1 METLLKDVRY
11 GIRSL
16 LKQPAFTAIAVI
28 TLALGI
34 AGNTVIFSAVNS
46 LLVKPLAFPELDR
59 MVAIWEARLSQGV
72 ERNEVTMADYL
83 DWRKQNQTF
92 EQMGLYRWW
101 SANLTGVEPPERIQ
115 GFLVSTNFLDV
126 TGVKPFIG
134 RAFSAEEDQPGKDAV
149 VILNYGLWQRRFG
162 GDANIVNKTVSLNGV
177 KRTIIG
183 VLPKEFNYPSGMDV
197 MAPLALTPELASNRD
212 NHTYY
217 VLGRLKQNVSLPLA
231 QTDLS
236 TIAARLEKDYPQAN
250 TGHGVVV
257 YPIVED
263 TVRFYARALWVLMGA
278 VGFVL
283 LIACAN
289 VANLTLARSSTRQR
303 EIALRLALGASRSRI
318 IRQLLT
324 ESVMVALIGGA
335 LGVLIAYWG
344 IDAMRAANPGEAAKF
359 APGWEHLGINFQV
372 LVFTLGVSVLS
383 GALFGLAPAWQ
394 ASKPDL
400 NDALKEGGRTTSS
413 SHRLRNALVVCE
425 VALALMLLVSAG
437 LLLRSFLS
445 LLNTDP
451 GFNSTNLL
459 TMKLVLPAAKYKD
472 DQARAAFYSEL
483 LNRIRVLPGVESVAA
498 VNYLPLGG
506 SNSSDI
512 FLIEGLPEPPPGQ
525 EFIGRYRVC
534 TPDYFQTMGIPILKG
549 RAFTEQDKVDAPR
562 VVIVNETLA
571 QRYWP
576 NQDPI
581 NKRMRF
587 TGPLEKNP
595 WIQVVGV
602 VKDVKHALSLPMSS
616 DYYLPQNQDTWSS
629 MVLVAK
635 TKTEPMSMAA
645 PIRQQ
650 VWAIDKDEPVFD
662 VRTMQQVRALSVAL
676 YSFSSVTLTIFAA
689 VALILSAVGIYG
701 VMAYVVTQRTHEIGI
716 RMALGAR
723 SRDVLRLV
731 VRHGM
736 TLALI
741 GVGVGLGGAWALTR
755 FMSSLLVGVSPTDAV
770 TLSAVSL
777 CLISIALI
785 ACYLPARRAT
795 KVDPL
800 VALRYE

>member
-46 LLVKPLAFPELDR
+46 LLVKPLAFPDLDR
-59 MVAIWEARLSQGV
+59 MVAIWEARPSQGV

-101 SANLTGVEPPERIQ
+101 SVNLTGVESPERIQ

-162 GDANIVNKTVSLNGV
+162 GDANIVNHTVSLNGV

-183 VLPKEFNYPSGMDV
+183 VMPKEFNYPSGMDV

-217 VLGRLKQNVSLPLA
+217 VLGRLKQNVSLPRA

-324 ESVMVALIGGA
+324 ESVMVALVGGA
-335 LGVLIAYWG
+335 IGVLIAYWG

-359 APGWEHLGINFQV
+359 APGWEHLGINFPV

-413 SHRLRNALVVCE
+413 SHRLRNALVICE

-472 DQARAAFYSEL
+472 DPARAAFYSEL
-483 LNRIRVLPGVESVAA
+483 LDRIRILPGVESVAA

-506 SNSSDI
+506 SNSSDV
-512 FLIEGLPEPPPGQ
+512 FLIEGLPAPPPGQ
-525 EFIGRYRVC
+525 EFVGRYRVC
-534 TPDYFQTMGIPILKG
+534 TPDYFQTMGIPVLKG
-549 RAFTEQDKVDAPR
+549 RAFTEQDKADAPP

-571 QRYWP
+571 QRFWP

-602 VKDVKHALSLPMSS
+602 VKDVKHDLSLPMSS

-635 TKTEPMSMAA
+635 TKTEPTSMAA
-645 PIRQQ
+645 SIRQQ

>member
-324 ESVMVALIGGA
+324 ESMMVALIGGA

-359 APGWEHLGINFQV
+359 APGWEHLGINFPV

-413 SHRLRNALVVCE
+413 SHRLRNGLVICE

>member
-359 APGWEHLGINFQV
+359 APGWEHLGINFPV

-549 RAFTEQDKVDAPR
+549 RAFTEQDKADAPR

-571 QRYWP
+571 QKYWP

-602 VKDVKHALSLPMSS
+602 VKDVKHDLSLPMSS
-616 DYYLPQNQDTWSS
+616 DYYLPQSQDTWSS

>member
-1 METLLKDVRY
+1 
-11 GIRSL
+11 
-16 LKQPAFTAIAVI
+16 
-28 TLALGI
+28 
-34 AGNTVIFSAVNS
+34 
-46 LLVKPLAFPELDR
+46 

-359 APGWEHLGINFQV
+359 APGWEHLGINFPV

-413 SHRLRNALVVCE
+413 SHRLRNGLVVCE

>member
-1 METLLKDVRY
+1 M
-11 GIRSL
+11 
-16 LKQPAFTAIAVI
+16 
-28 TLALGI
+28 
-34 AGNTVIFSAVNS
+34 
-46 LLVKPLAFPELDR
+46 
-59 MVAIWEARLSQGV
+59 
-72 ERNEVTMADYL
+72 
-83 DWRKQNQTF
+83 
-92 EQMGLYRWW
+92 
-101 SANLTGVEPPERIQ
+101 
-115 GFLVSTNFLDV
+115 
-126 TGVKPFIG
+126 
-134 RAFSAEEDQPGKDAV
+134 
-149 VILNYGLWQRRFG
+149 
-162 GDANIVNKTVSLNGV
+162 
-177 KRTIIG
+177 
-183 VLPKEFNYPSGMDV
+183 
-197 MAPLALTPELASNRD
+197 
-212 NHTYY
+212 
-217 VLGRLKQNVSLPLA
+217 
-231 QTDLS
+231 
-236 TIAARLEKDYPQAN
+236 
-250 TGHGVVV
+250 
-257 YPIVED
+257 
-263 TVRFYARALWVLMGA
+263 
-278 VGFVL
+278 
-283 LIACAN
+283 
-289 VANLTLARSSTRQR
+289 
-303 EIALRLALGASRSRI
+303 
-318 IRQLLT
+318 
-324 ESVMVALIGGA
+324 
-335 LGVLIAYWG
+335 
-344 IDAMRAANPGEAAKF
+344 
-359 APGWEHLGINFQV
+359 
-372 LVFTLGVSVLS
+372 
-383 GALFGLAPAWQ
+383 
-394 ASKPDL
+394 
-400 NDALKEGGRTTSS
+400 
-413 SHRLRNALVVCE
+413 
-425 VALALMLLVSAG
+425 
-437 LLLRSFLS
+437 
-445 LLNTDP
+445 
-451 GFNSTNLL
+451 
-459 TMKLVLPAAKYKD
+459 
-472 DQARAAFYSEL
+472 
-483 LNRIRVLPGVESVAA
+483 PGVESVAA

-571 QRYWP
+571 QKYWP

-602 VKDVKHALSLPMSS
+602 VKDVKHDLSLPMSS

>member
-303 EIALRLALGASRSRI
+303 EIALRLALGASRSRV

-359 APGWEHLGINFQV
+359 APGWEHLGINFPV

-413 SHRLRNALVVCE
+413 SHRLRNGLVVCE

>member
-149 VILNYGLWQRRFG
+149 IILSYGLWQRRFG
-162 GDANIVNKTVSLNGV
+162 GDANIVNQAVSLNGV

-183 VLPKEFNYPSGMDV
+183 VLPRELNYPSGMEV

-217 VLGRLKQNVSLPLA
+217 VVGRLKPNVSLPLA

-324 ESVMVALIGGA
+324 ESVMVALIGGT

-359 APGWEHLGINFQV
+359 APGWEHLGINFPV

-413 SHRLRNALVVCE
+413 SHRLRNGLVVCE

-459 TMKLVLPAAKYKD
+459 TMKLVLPPAKYKD

-616 DYYLPQNQDTWSS
+616 DY
-629 MVLVAK
+629 
-635 TKTEPMSMAA
+635 
-645 PIRQQ
+645 
-650 VWAIDKDEPVFD
+650 
-662 VRTMQQVRALSVAL
+662 
-676 YSFSSVTLTIFAA
+676 
-689 VALILSAVGIYG
+689 
-701 VMAYVVTQRTHEIGI
+701 
-716 RMALGAR
+716 
-723 SRDVLRLV
+723 
-731 VRHGM
+731 
-736 TLALI
+736 
-741 GVGVGLGGAWALTR
+741 
-755 FMSSLLVGVSPTDAV
+755 
-770 TLSAVSL
+770 
-777 CLISIALI
+777 
-785 ACYLPARRAT
+785 
-795 KVDPL
+795 
-800 VALRYE
+800 

>member
-359 APGWEHLGINFQV
+359 APGWEHLGINFPV

-451 GFNSTNLL
+451 GFNSTNLV
-459 TMKLVLPAAKYKD
+459 TRKLVLPAAKY
-472 DQARAAFYSEL
+472 
-483 LNRIRVLPGVESVAA
+483 
-498 VNYLPLGG
+498 
-506 SNSSDI
+506 
-512 FLIEGLPEPPPGQ
+512 
-525 EFIGRYRVC
+525 
-534 TPDYFQTMGIPILKG
+534 
-549 RAFTEQDKVDAPR
+549 
-562 VVIVNETLA
+562 
-571 QRYWP
+571 
-576 NQDPI
+576 
-581 NKRMRF
+581 
-587 TGPLEKNP
+587 
-595 WIQVVGV
+595 
-602 VKDVKHALSLPMSS
+602 
-616 DYYLPQNQDTWSS
+616 
-629 MVLVAK
+629 
-635 TKTEPMSMAA
+635 
-645 PIRQQ
+645 
-650 VWAIDKDEPVFD
+650 
-662 VRTMQQVRALSVAL
+662 
-676 YSFSSVTLTIFAA
+676 
-689 VALILSAVGIYG
+689 
-701 VMAYVVTQRTHEIGI
+701 
-716 RMALGAR
+716 
-723 SRDVLRLV
+723 
-731 VRHGM
+731 
-736 TLALI
+736 
-741 GVGVGLGGAWALTR
+741 
-755 FMSSLLVGVSPTDAV
+755 
-770 TLSAVSL
+770 
-777 CLISIALI
+777 
-785 ACYLPARRAT
+785 
-795 KVDPL
+795 
-800 VALRYE
+800 

>member
-1 METLLKDVRY
+1 
-11 GIRSL
+11 
-16 LKQPAFTAIAVI
+16 
-28 TLALGI
+28 
-34 AGNTVIFSAVNS
+34 
-46 LLVKPLAFPELDR
+46 
-59 MVAIWEARLSQGV
+59 
-72 ERNEVTMADYL
+72 
-83 DWRKQNQTF
+83 
-92 EQMGLYRWW
+92 
-101 SANLTGVEPPERIQ
+101 
-115 GFLVSTNFLDV
+115 
-126 TGVKPFIG
+126 
-134 RAFSAEEDQPGKDAV
+134 
-149 VILNYGLWQRRFG
+149 
-162 GDANIVNKTVSLNGV
+162 
-177 KRTIIG
+177 
-183 VLPKEFNYPSGMDV
+183 

-217 VLGRLKQNVSLPLA
+217 VVGRLKRNVSLPLA

-263 TVRFYARALWVLMGA
+263 TVRFYATALWVLMGA

-324 ESVMVALIGGA
+324 ESVMVALIGGT

-359 APGWEHLGINFQV
+359 APGWEHLGINFPV

-413 SHRLRNALVVCE
+413 SHRLRNGLVICE

-459 TMKLVLPAAKYKD
+459 TMKLALPAAKYKD
-472 DQARAAFYSEL
+472 DQARVAFYSEL

-525 EFIGRYRVC
+525 EFVGRYRVC

-549 RAFTEQDKVDAPR
+549 RAFTEQDKVDAPP

-571 QRYWP
+571 QKYWP

-587 TGPLEKNP
+587 TGPLEKHP

-602 VKDVKHALSLPMSS
+602 VKDVKHDLSLPMSS

-629 MVLVAK
+629 MVLVTK
-635 TKTEPMSMAA
+635 TKPEPMSMAA
-645 PIRQQ
+645 SIRQQ

-676 YSFSSVTLTIFAA
+676 YSFSSVTLAIFAA

-701 VMAYVVTQRTHEIGI
+701 VMAYVVAQRTHEIGI

-736 TLALI
+736 ILALI
-741 GVGVGLGGAWALTR
+741 GVAIGLGGAWVLTR

-777 CLISIALI
+777 SLISIALI
-785 ACYLPARRAT
+785 ACYIPARRAT

>member
-359 APGWEHLGINFQV
+359 APGWEHLGINFPV

-755 FMSSLLVGVSPTDAV
+755 
-770 TLSAVSL
+770 
-777 CLISIALI
+777 
-785 ACYLPARRAT
+785 
-795 KVDPL
+795 
-800 VALRYE
+800 

>member
-1 METLLKDVRY
+1 
-11 GIRSL
+11 
-16 LKQPAFTAIAVI
+16 
-28 TLALGI
+28 
-34 AGNTVIFSAVNS
+34 
-46 LLVKPLAFPELDR
+46 
-59 MVAIWEARLSQGV
+59 
-72 ERNEVTMADYL
+72 
-83 DWRKQNQTF
+83 
-92 EQMGLYRWW
+92 
-101 SANLTGVEPPERIQ
+101 
-115 GFLVSTNFLDV
+115 
-126 TGVKPFIG
+126 
-134 RAFSAEEDQPGKDAV
+134 
-149 VILNYGLWQRRFG
+149 
-162 GDANIVNKTVSLNGV
+162 
-177 KRTIIG
+177 
-183 VLPKEFNYPSGMDV
+183 
-197 MAPLALTPELASNRD
+197 
-212 NHTYY
+212 
-217 VLGRLKQNVSLPLA
+217 
-231 QTDLS
+231 
-236 TIAARLEKDYPQAN
+236 
-250 TGHGVVV
+250 VV

-359 APGWEHLGINFQV
+359 APGWEHLGINFPV

-549 RAFTEQDKVDAPR
+549 RAFTEQD
-562 VVIVNETLA
+562 N
-571 QRYWP
+571 
-576 NQDPI
+576 
-581 NKRMRF
+581 
-587 TGPLEKNP
+587 G
-595 WIQVVGV
+595 
-602 VKDVKHALSLPMSS
+602 S
-616 DYYLPQNQDTWSS
+616 
-629 MVLVAK
+629 
-635 TKTEPMSMAA
+635 
-645 PIRQQ
+645 
-650 VWAIDKDEPVFD
+650 
-662 VRTMQQVRALSVAL
+662 
-676 YSFSSVTLTIFAA
+676 
-689 VALILSAVGIYG
+689 
-701 VMAYVVTQRTHEIGI
+701 
-716 RMALGAR
+716 
-723 SRDVLRLV
+723 
-731 VRHGM
+731 
-736 TLALI
+736 
-741 GVGVGLGGAWALTR
+741 
-755 FMSSLLVGVSPTDAV
+755 
-770 TLSAVSL
+770 
-777 CLISIALI
+777 
-785 ACYLPARRAT
+785 
-795 KVDPL
+795 
-800 VALRYE
+800 

>member
-359 APGWEHLGINFQV
+359 APGWEHLGINFPV

-400 NDALKEGGRTTSS
+400 NNALKEGGRTTSS
-413 SHRLRNALVVCE
+413 SHRLRNGLVICE

>member
-359 APGWEHLGINFQV
+359 APGWEHLGINFPV

-413 SHRLRNALVVCE
+413 SHRLRNGLVVCE
-425 VALALMLLVSAG
+425 VALALMLLASAG

>member
-278 VGFVL
+278 VGLVL

-359 APGWEHLGINFQV
+359 APGWEHLGINFPV

>member
-359 APGWEHLGINFQV
+359 APGWEHLGINFPV

-413 SHRLRNALVVCE
+413 SHRLRNGLVICE

>member
-162 GDANIVNKTVSLNGV
+162 GDANIVSKTVSLNGV

-359 APGWEHLGINFQV
+359 APGWEHLGINFPV

-413 SHRLRNALVVCE
+413 SHRLRNGLVICE

-525 EFIGRYRVC
+525 EFVGRYRVC

-571 QRYWP
+571 QKYWP

-602 VKDVKHALSLPMSS
+602 VKDVKHDLSLPMSS

>member
-162 GDANIVNKTVSLNGV
+162 GDANIVNQTVSLNGV

-359 APGWEHLGINFQV
+359 APGWEHLGINFPV

-413 SHRLRNALVVCE
+413 SHRLRNGLVICE

>member
-1 METLLKDVRY
+1 MTLLEGEQSEMIPATRVTDAFFNTLGVQP
-11 GIRSL
+11 L
-16 LKQPAFTAIAVI
+16 LGRTFRPDEFKTGS
-28 TLALGI
+28 AL
-34 AGNTVIFSAVNS
+34 
-46 LLVKPLAFPELDR
+46 
-59 MVAIWEARLSQGV
+59 
-72 ERNEVTMADYL
+72 
-83 DWRKQNQTF
+83 
-92 EQMGLYRWW
+92 
-101 SANLTGVEPPERIQ
+101 
-115 GFLVSTNFLDV
+115 
-126 TGVKPFIG
+126 
-134 RAFSAEEDQPGKDAV
+134 
-149 VILNYGLWQRRFG
+149 VILSHRLWQRRFG

-359 APGWEHLGINFQV
+359 APGWEHLGINFPV

-498 VNYLPLGG
+498 VHYLPLGG

>member
-217 VLGRLKQNVSLPLA
+217 VVGRLKPNVSLPLA

-263 TVRFYARALWVLMGA
+263 TVRFYATALWVLMGA

-359 APGWEHLGINFQV
+359 APGWEHLGINFPV

-741 GVGVGLGGAWALTR
+741 GVGVGLGGAWA
-755 FMSSLLVGVSPTDAV
+755 
-770 TLSAVSL
+770 
-777 CLISIALI
+777 
-785 ACYLPARRAT
+785 
-795 KVDPL
+795 
-800 VALRYE
+800 

>member
-162 GDANIVNKTVSLNGV
+162 GDANIVNQTVSLNGV

-359 APGWEHLGINFQV
+359 APGWEHLGINFPV

>member
-359 APGWEHLGINFQV
+359 APGWEHLGINFPV

-451 GFNSTNLL
+451 GFNPTNLL

>member
-263 TVRFYARALWVLMGA
+263 TVRFYATALWVLMGA

-324 ESVMVALIGGA
+324 ESVMVALIGGT

-359 APGWEHLGINFQV
+359 APGWEHLGINFPV

-512 FLIEGLPEPPPGQ
+512 FLIEGLPESPPGQ

-645 PIRQQ
+645 PIRS
-650 VWAIDKDEPVFD
+650 
-662 VRTMQQVRALSVAL
+662 R
-676 YSFSSVTLTIFAA
+676 
-689 VALILSAVGIYG
+689 YG
-701 VMAYVVTQRTHEIGI
+701 PLI
-716 RMALGAR
+716 RMN
-723 SRDVLRLV
+723 
-731 VRHGM
+731 
-736 TLALI
+736 
-741 GVGVGLGGAWALTR
+741 
-755 FMSSLLVGVSPTDAV
+755 
-770 TLSAVSL
+770 L
-777 CLISIALI
+777 CLTF
-785 ACYLPARRAT
+785 ARCNRCAHCPWLST
-795 KVDPL
+795 AFP
-800 VALRYE
+800 R

>member
-359 APGWEHLGINFQV
+359 APGWEHLGINFPV

>member
-359 APGWEHLGINFQV
+359 APGWEHLGINFPV

-413 SHRLRNALVVCE
+413 SHRLRNGLVVCE